1 MDKEL
6 NNIVRFY
13 FLITTA
19 TLFLF
24 IKCPDVLTLTYKTEG
39 VMYGLPLL
47 RPWYTTEYEWITV
60 PKWAWV
66 TPDKANDAV

>member
-47 RPWYTTEYEWITV
+47 RP
-60 PKWAWV
+60 
-66 TPDKANDAV
+66 